1 MHNFNAPQF
10 SLYLHCDSALCKYS
24 KNMKRSE
31 LQHEING
38 YAAREA
44 ELHQSI
50 TEQFN
55 LIAKLKLAEEKS
67 AMLTAIV
74 ESTDDAIVSKDLNG
88 IITSWNQAAQ
98 RIFGYTPTEIVG
110 QSILKLIPPDRQAE
124 EQSILKQL
132 RKGQR
137 VDHFETKRLTK
148 DGRLIDV
155 SLTISPVRDKT
166 GTIIGLSKI
175 ARDITDQKQAGEK
188 TAMLAAI
195 VQSTD
200 DVVISKNLNGIITS
214 WNPAAQR
221 IFGYTA
227 EEMIGE
233 SILKLIPDDR
243 KDEEPKI
250 LAQLA
255 RGEKV
260 DHFETKRIT
269 KTGTLIDVSLTISPV
284 KDQYGKIIGVSKI
297 AKDITDKK
305 LEQQRKNDF
314 IAIVSHELKT
324 PLTSIKSYIQLLLIK
339 AKKESNGFQINA
351 LTRAEA
357 QVKKMVKMI
366 HDFLNVSRFEQGGM
380 TVEKSTVNL
389 TEIISQVIEEGKLL
403 SPLHTFEFQCRKAIN
418 VYADGDKIELVLTN
432 LVSNAIKYAPRGGR
446 IVVSC
451 TEANENIRVAIADE
465 GIGIHPDDQK
475 HLFKRFYRVKDTDK
489 YITGFGIGLYLVAE
503 ILRIHGSE
511 ITVKS
516 EPGHG
521 SEFSF
526 LLDIVNS

>member
-1 MHNFNAPQF
+1 
-10 SLYLHCDSALCKYS
+10 
-24 KNMKRSE
+24 MKRSG
-31 LQHEING
+31 LQHKING
-38 YAAREA
+38 YAERETA
-44 ELHQSI
+44 LNHSI
-50 TEQFN
+50 TEQSD
-55 LIAKLKLAEEKS
+55 LISKLRLAEEKS
-67 AMLTAIV
+67 AILSAIV
-74 ESTDDAIVSKDLNG
+74 ESSDDAIISKDLNG
-88 IITSWNQAAQ
+88 FITSWNPAAE

-110 QSILKLIPPDRQAE
+110 QSILKLIPADRKE
-124 EQSILKQL
+124 EEPKILDQL
-132 RKGQR
+132 RKGIR

-148 DGRLIDV
+148 EGKLIDV
-155 SLTISPVRDKT
+155 SLTISPVRDES
-166 GTIIGLSKI
+166 GAIIGLSKI
-175 ARDITDQKQAGEK
+175 ARDITDQRYAGEQ

-200 DVVISKNLNGIITS
+200 DVVISKNLHGIITS

-221 IFGYTA
+221 IFGYSA

-233 SILKLIPDDR
+233 SILRLIPDDR

-284 KDQYGKIIGVSKI
+284 KDKHGNIIGVSKI
-297 AKDITDKK
+297 ARDITDQK

-324 PLTSIKSYIQLLLIK
+324 PLTSIKSYIQLLLAK
-339 AKKESNGFQINA
+339 AKKESDSFGMNA

-357 QVKKMVKMI
+357 QVKKMVNMI
-366 HDFLNVSRFEQGGM
+366 HDFLNVSRLEQGGM
-380 TVEKSTVNL
+380 RIEKGIVDL
-389 TEIISQVIEEGKLL
+389 TEIISQVIEEGRLL
-403 SPLHTFEFQCRKAIN
+403 SPLHTFEFQYQKATK
-418 VYADGDKIELVLTN
+418 VHADGDKIDLVLTN
-432 LVSNAIKYAPRGGR
+432 LISNAIKYAPNGGR
-446 IVVSC
+446 ITVTC
-451 TEANENIRVAIADE
+451 TQINGKIKISITDE
-465 GIGIHPDDQK
+465 GVGIHPEDQK

-489 YITGFGIGLYLVAE
+489 NVTGFGIGLYLTAE
-503 ILRIHGSE
+503 ILRAHDAE

-516 EPGHG
+516 EPDRG

-526 LLDIVNS
+526 LLDTI

>member
-1 MHNFNAPQF
+1 MTFRNSVYIYTAIR
-10 SLYLHCDSALCKYS
+10 LYVSIQND
-24 KNMKRSE
+24 MKRSE
-31 LQHEING
+31 LQHEISG

-44 ELHQSI
+44 ILHDSI
-50 TEQFN
+50 TEQSN
-55 LIAKLKLAEEKS
+55 LITKLRIAEERS
-67 AMLTAIV
+67 AILAAIV
-74 ESTDDAIVSKDLNG
+74 ESTDDAIISKDLNG
-88 IITSWNQAAQ
+88 IITSWNPAAQ
-98 RIFGYTPTEIVG
+98 RIFGYAPKEIIG
-110 QSILKLIPPDRQAE
+110 QSILKLIPPDRQE
-124 EQSILKQL
+124 EEPKILAQL

-148 DGRLIDV
+148 DGQLIDV
-155 SLTISPVRDKT
+155 SLTISPVRDNT

-175 ARDITDQKQAGEK
+175 ARDISDLRRSGEQ

-200 DVVISKNLNGIITS
+200 DVVISKNLNGIVTS

-221 IFGYTA
+221 IFGYTP

-269 KTGTLIDVSLTISPV
+269 KTGTLVDVSLTISPV
-284 KDQYGKIIGVSKI
+284 KDKHGKIIGLSKI
-297 AKDITDKK
+297 AKDITDQK

-324 PLTSIKSYIQLLLIK
+324 PLTSIKSYIQLLLVK
-339 AKKESNGFQINA
+339 AKKESDSFGINA

-357 QVKKMVKMI
+357 QVKKMVNMI
-366 HDFLNVSRFEQGGM
+366 HDFLNVSRLEQGGM
-380 TVEKSTVNL
+380 SIEKGTVDL

-403 SPLHTFEFQCRKAIN
+403 SPLHTFEFQCQKAIK
-418 VYADGDKIELVLTN
+418 VHADGDKIELVLTN
-432 LVSNAIKYAPRGGR
+432 LISNAIKYAPRGGKIAVNCTKVNNKIR
-446 IVVSC
+446 I
-451 TEANENIRVAIADE
+451 AISDE
-465 GIGIHPDDQK
+465 GMGIHAEDQK
-475 HLFKRFYRVKDTDK
+475 HLFKRFYRVKEIDK
-489 YITGFGIGLYLVAE
+489 NITGFGIGLYLTAE
-503 ILRIHGSE
+503 ILRLHDAE

-526 LLDIVNS
+526 SLDTVDVA

>member
-1 MHNFNAPQF
+1 
-10 SLYLHCDSALCKYS
+10 
-24 KNMKRSE
+24 MKRSE

-44 ELHQSI
+44 VLHDNITKQSD
-50 TEQFN
+50 
-55 LIAKLKLAEEKS
+55 LISKLQLAEEKS
-67 AMLTAIV
+67 AILTAIV
-74 ESTDDAIVSKDLNG
+74 ESTDDAIISKDLNG
-88 IITSWNQAAQ
+88 IIISWNPAAQ
-98 RIFGYTPTEIVG
+98 RIFGYFPTEIIG
-110 QSILKLIPPDRQAE
+110 KSILTLIPPDRQE
-124 EQSILKQL
+124 EEPKIIKQL
-132 RKGQR
+132 KKGQR
-137 VDHFETKRLTK
+137 IEHFETKRLTK
-148 DGRLIDV
+148 DGKLIDV
-155 SLTISPVRDKT
+155 SLTISPVKDRK
-166 GTIIGLSKI
+166 GTIIGVSKI
-175 ARDITDQKQAGEK
+175 ARDITELKQAGEK

-195 VQSTD
+195 IQSTD

-227 EEMIGE
+227 DEMIGE

-250 LAQLA
+250 LAQLTK
-255 RGEKV
+255 GKKV

-269 KTGTLIDVSLTISPV
+269 KTGMLIDVSLTISPV
-284 KDQYGKIIGVSKI
+284 KNQDGKIIGFSKI

-339 AKKESNGFQINA
+339 AKKQSDIFGINA

-357 QVKKMVKMI
+357 QVKKMVNMI
-366 HDFLNVSRFEQGGM
+366 HDFLNVSRLEQGGM
-380 TVEKSTVNL
+380 SIEKSTVDL
-389 TEIISQVIEEGKLL
+389 TEIISLVIEEGKLL
-403 SPLHTFEFQCRKAIN
+403 SPIHTFEFQCQKAIN
-418 VYADGDKIELVLTN
+418 VYADGGKIELVLTN
-432 LVSNAIKYAPRGGR
+432 LISNAIKYAPRGGR

-451 TEANENIRVAIADE
+451 TQANEKIRVAISDE

-475 HLFKRFYRVKDTDK
+475 HLFKRFYRVKDSDK
-489 YITGFGIGLYLVAE
+489 NITGFGIGLYLVAE
-503 ILRIHGSE
+503 ILLIHGSE

-526 LLDIVNS
+526 LLDKVDI